1 MDICEGYCKSM
12 SEQPTTNKN
21 LDEKLDTVIEKVTRM
36 EETLKNMPKV
46 EVEKDKN
53 TAQKFDMHDKRI
65 SNLEGNQRWIIIV
78 VLGTIANAI
87 MQLVL
92 HNG

>member
-1 MDICEGYCKSM
+1 M

-53 TAQKFDMHDKRI
+53 TSQKFEAHERRI
-65 SNLEGNQRWIIIV
+65 NNLENNQRWVIIA
-78 VLGTIANAI
+78 VLGTVANAI
-87 MQLVL
+87 MQIVL
-92 HNG
+92 N